1 MIKQKAEVFIRVLK
15 EVLEKDKNVIFAYLF
30 GSQVSGL
37 ATEKS
42 DVDVAIYF
50 KFPPRGMKKLDY
62 AVRIENLV
70 KKEIDLVVLNEA
82 SPFLRFH
89 ILRTGVPLVVKNSE
103 ILAKFKEKA
112 MRDYDEYSYLSEA
125 FLDR

>member
-1 MIKQKAEVFIRVLK
+1 MIKRKAEVLIRILK
-15 EVLEKDKNVIFAYLF
+15 EVLEKDENVIFAYLF

-42 DVDVAIYF
+42 DIDVAVYF
-50 KFPPRGMKKLDY
+50 KLPPEGVEKLDY
-62 AVRIENLV
+62 AVKLEDVV

-89 ILRTGVPLVVKNSE
+89 ILRTGVPLVVKDLE
-103 ILAKFKEKA
+103 VLAKFKEKA
-112 MRDYDEYSYLSEA
+112 MKDYDEYSYLSEA

>member
-1 MIKQKAEVFIRVLK
+1 MIKRKAEVLIRILK
-15 EVLEKDKNVIFAYLF
+15 EVLEKDENVIFAYLF

-42 DVDVAIYF
+42 DIDVAVYF
-50 KFPPRGMKKLDY
+50 KLPPEGVEKLDY
-62 AVRIENLV
+62 AVKLEDVV

-89 ILRTGVPLVVKNSE
+89 ILRTGVPLVVKDSE
-103 ILAKFKEKA
+103 VLAKFKEKA
-112 MRDYDEYSYLSEA
+112 MKDYDEYSYLSEA